1 MARTF
6 RRLLRLAA
14 PLSGSIGLAVLLGVL
29 TVGSGIGLMATS
41 AYLISAAALHPSV
54 AALGVAIV
62 GVRFFG
68 ISRGIWRY
76 LERYVS
82 HYVTFGLLAR
92 LRVWFYAAIEP
103 LAPARLLAY
112 RSGDLL
118 TRVVSDI
125 QTLQDFYVRVL
136 APPLVAALV
145 GVGMWY
151 FLGAFNGVFAV
162 TLLGFYLLAGA
173 GVPLLTHLLS
183 RRLGQELIAVRA
195 ELNVALV
202 DGIQGVADVVA
213 FGQEDAHYRR
223 VQALNRRLIAGQE
236 RMAWIGALQG
246 ALGNGLMN
254 LALWTMLVAAIP
266 LVRAGQLDGVYL
278 AVLLLAALTSFE
290 AVLPLPA
297 AFGHLGATL
306 EAARRLFEIVDAAP
320 AVQDPAAPSPVPRD
334 YRLEV
339 HDLRFRYE
347 PGAALALDGVSFTV
361 PTGGCVALVG
371 PSGAG
376 KSTVARL
383 LLRFWDT
390 PEGAIRLG
398 GHDLRSYHQDD
409 LHRLIA
415 TVAQQTYLFNTT
427 IGENLRLARPAATE
441 ADLVRATRQ
450 AQIYEFIAALPRG
463 FDTPIGEQ
471 GLRLSGGERQRLAL
485 ARAFLQ
491 DAPILLLDEPT
502 AHLDTLT
509 EQALLEPLHA
519 LMRGRTTL
527 LITHRLVGLDM
538 AGEILVLRQ
547 GRVVERGSHH
557 ELVQLEGLY
566 WKMWTLQNQGLLPT
580 HLAAPPGG

>member
-1 MARTF
+1 MAKTF
-6 RRLLRLAA
+6 WRLVRLAA
-14 PLSGSIGLAVLLGVL
+14 PLSGPIGLAVLLGAL
-29 TVGSGIGLMATS
+29 TVASGIGLMATS

-82 HYVTFGLLAR
+82 HYVTLGLLAR
-92 LRVWFYAAIEP
+92 LRVWFYEAVEP

-118 TRVVSDI
+118 SRVVSDI
-125 QTLQDFYVRVL
+125 GTLQDFYVRVL
-136 APPLVAALV
+136 APPLVAAVV
-145 GVGMWY
+145 GLGMWF
-151 FLGAFNGVFAV
+151 FLGAFNSVFAF
-162 TLLGFYLLAGA
+162 TLLGFYLLAGV

-183 RRLGQELIAVRA
+183 RRVGQAVVVARA

-202 DGIQGVADVVA
+202 DGIQGVADIVA
-213 FGQEDAHYRR
+213 FGQEAAHLAR
-223 VQALNRRLIAGQE
+223 VQALDRRLIGGQE
-236 RMAWIGALQG
+236 RLAWIGGLQG

-254 LALWTMLVAAIP
+254 LALWTMLVTAIP
-266 LVRAGQLDGVYL
+266 LIRAGQLDGVYL
-278 AVLLLAALTSFE
+278 AVLLLATLASFE

-297 AFGHLGATL
+297 AFGQLGASL
-306 EAARRLFEIVDAAP
+306 EAARRLFEIVDAPP
-320 AVQDPAAPSPVPRD
+320 AVQDPVAPSPTPCD
-334 YRLEV
+334 YGLEV

-347 PGAALALDGVSFTV
+347 RGATFALDGVSFTV
-361 PTGGCVALVG
+361 PPGGCVALVG

-376 KSTVARL
+376 KSTIAQL
-383 LLRFWDT
+383 LLRFWDS

-398 GHDLRSYHQDD
+398 GHDLRAYRQDD
-409 LHRLIA
+409 VRRLIA
-415 TVAQQTYLFNTT
+415 TVGQQTHLFNTT
-427 IGENLRLARPAATE
+427 IRENLLLARPDATPD
-441 ADLVRATRQ
+441 DLVRAARQ
-450 AQIYEFIAALPRG
+450 AQILDFIEALPHG

-509 EQALLEPLHA
+509 ERALLEPLRA
-519 LMRGRTTL
+519 LMQGRTTV
-527 LITHRLVGLDM
+527 LITHRLIGLEM

-547 GRVVERGSHH
+547 GQVVERGSHH

-566 WKMWTLQNQGLLPT
+566 WKLWELQNQVLVP
-580 HLAAPPGG
+580 A